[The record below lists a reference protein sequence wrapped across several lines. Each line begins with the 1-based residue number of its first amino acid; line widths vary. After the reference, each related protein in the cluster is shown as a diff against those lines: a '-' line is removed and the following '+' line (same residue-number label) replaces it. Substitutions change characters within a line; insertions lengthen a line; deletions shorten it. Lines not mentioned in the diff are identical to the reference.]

1 LNGARAHRSG
11 WPKHHLSHF
20 HRVGTVLWEAGLR
33 VEADSGV
40 TDEGD
45 PWFAFFEVESEEM
58 VAHFAR
64 IGGEFVVC
72 APFLNGPLTSRVFSN
87 LVARFL
93 DRCPAT
99 RMAAYSRR
107 STPAA

>member
-1 LNGARAHRSG
+1 
-11 WPKHHLSHF
+11 
-20 HRVGTVLWEAGLR
+20 VGTVLWEAGLR
-33 VEADSGV
+33 VEADNGM

-45 PWFAFFEVESEEM
+45 PWFAFFEPESGEM

-72 APFLNGPLTSRVFSN
+72 APFLDRPLTGRVLSN

-93 DRCPAT
+93 DRCPGR
-99 RMAAYSRR
+99 RMAAHRSR